1 MIRKTALPV
10 TLALVW
16 TVAGMPGPVPAQE
29 KTAPKTAPYV
39 HVVIF
44 HLKKDAPSGTADA
57 LIADAYEI
65 LAKIPSVRGIQ
76 VGKPADK
83 ATPDFAKKDYQV
95 GLLVL
100 FDNFEGLETYLKHP
114 LHQQYVDKHLKHVD
128 ETRLQVYD
136 FINPKK

>member
-1 MIRKTALPV
+1 MVLRLLLTAV
-10 TLALVW
+10 LALVW
-16 TVAGMPGPVPAQE
+16 TTAASQAAEAQ
-29 KTAPKTAPYV
+29 KATAQTAPYV

-44 HLKKDAPSGTADA
+44 HLKKDAPSGTAEA

-76 VGKPADK
+76 AGKPAEK

-95 GLLVL
+95 GLVVL

-114 LHQQYVDKHLKHVD
+114 LHQKYVDKHLKHVD
-128 ETRLQVYD
+128 DTKLQVYD
-136 FINPKK
+136 FLGRK